1 MPVCEATT
9 TRAAVSCRTTTAEAA
24 KGSTE
29 DEGAGGRPAALP
41 AEATPMPMAAA
52 PTSTEA
58 AAGTGRGTVEGSTGY
73 RLGGVTRTGTRHW
86 VIQKDMSKHRITCI
100 HHR

>member
-41 AEATPMPMAAA
+41 AEATPMPMAAC
-52 PTSTEA
+52 STYLNR
-58 AAGTGRGTVEGSTGY
+58 GGGRHGRGTVEGSTGN
-73 RLGGVTRTGTRHW
+73 R
-86 VIQKDMSKHRITCI
+86 M
-100 HHR
+100 